1 MGDLTASHARVGIR
15 HLRHAKVC
23 HLGLDAPTSEEN
35 VVAGEVTVD
44 DVVAVQVG
52 QSQSHMVNN
61 VDLDVVGEG
70 GGGSLQEPCEALLHQ
85 LHQEDGSVTAGVLDS
100 TQELDD
106 AGMLQAL
113 QDDTLLLK
121 AADKIDCPWVIVSE
135 EDGVHDLGGTGEV
148 VKCGLDHT
156 PIGAS
161 PQDLRGVHVDILVA
175 KLTIKTHMDVS

>member
-1 MGDLTASHARVGIR
+1 MSDLTASHARVSLH
-15 HLRHAKVC
+15 HLGHAKVG
-23 HLGLDAPTSEEN
+23 HLGLAAPTSEEN
-35 VVAGEVTVD
+35 VVAGEVAVD

-52 QSQSHMVNN
+52 QSQSHMVGN

-70 GGGSLQEPCEALLHQ
+70 GGGSLQEPCEVLFHQ
-85 LHQEDGSVTAGVLDS
+85 LHQEDGSVAAGLLDG

-113 QDDTLLLK
+113 QDDTFLVE
-121 AADKIDCPWVIVSE
+121 AADKVDCPWIIISE
-135 EDGVHDLGGTGEV
+135 EDGVQDLGSTGEV
-148 VKCGLDHT
+148 VQCGLDHT

-161 PQDLRGVHVDILVA
+161 PQNLRGVHMDILVA